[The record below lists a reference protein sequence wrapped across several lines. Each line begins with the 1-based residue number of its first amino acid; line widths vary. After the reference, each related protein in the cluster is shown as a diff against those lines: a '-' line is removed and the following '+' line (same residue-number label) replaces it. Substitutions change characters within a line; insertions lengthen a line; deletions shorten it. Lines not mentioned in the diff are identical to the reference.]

1 MHKHNLEYPHFYS
14 RLYALLGPGMLDGAN
29 LPLTLTLTLT
39 LTLALSLTL
48 TLTLSLTLTLTLSRY
63 ARRRPPHRV
72 RQRAAGSKVVR

>member
-29 LPLTLTLTLT
+29 LPLTLTLTLA

-48 TLTLSLTLTLTLSRY
+48 TLTLTLTLSRY

>member
-39 LTLALSLTL
+39 LALSLTL
-48 TLTLSLTLTLTLSRY
+48 SLTLTLTLTLTLSRY